1 MPTCADLKSVNFAVR
16 SSAEASLEEV
26 SPMEPEK
33 RVVGVKQSRKAIRE
47 GRARRV
53 YLACDADPAITEPI
67 AAECAAAGIPVETGR
82 TMAQLGRACG
92 IAVGASV
99 AAELSS

>member
-1 MPTCADLKSVNFAVR
+1 MNFAVR
-16 SSAEASLEEV
+16 SSAEASPEEV
-26 SPMEPEK
+26 GPMESEK

-53 YLACDADPAITEPI
+53 YLASDADPALTGPI

-99 AAELSS
+99 AVELKP